1 MVAET
6 FTASLWSA
14 ITPAGAAYGHLN
26 GAHEADFV
34 VVGAGYLGMNTAY
47 NLARAGAAVALVE
60 ASEPGFGASGRNTGF
75 VVPTLKHALSPASV
89 VGKYGARRGEMFNA
103 MIGGSGAHL
112 FSVIRDNRIDC
123 AAEQTGWLQ
132 PAHSRAALAA
142 CAAQA
147 KEWQARGFGVEL
159 LDAGETARQTGM
171 KDYHGAMRIPT
182 GGQINPLAYARGLAR
197 ACAENGVRIFAS
209 SPVTGIERDGAAWRV
224 KAAGGEIRA
233 KQVVLTTNAM
243 VGKLCRAVDAA
254 IVPTLSFQIATQRF
268 PEEMQ
273 RRILPSRS
281 PVADS
286 RRHLFAARWSPDGRL
301 VGGGL
306 VYPGP
311 FRIARAKR
319 RFEARF
325 ARFLPELGPI
335 RAEYA
340 WVGTVAVTLDSLP
353 RLFDIAP
360 GLWAPIACN
369 GRGIALTA
377 AFGRELGRFLAG
389 QVTADD
395 FVVPIVKP
403 QPVPLRV
410 FATLGPYFWL
420 PYSEFKDRYEAEPPP
435 LPDRASRH

>member
-6 FTASLWSA
+6 FNDSLWSA
-14 ITPAGAAYGHLN
+14 ITPAGTAYGKLIGEHD
-26 GAHEADFV
+26 ADFAI
-34 VVGAGYLGMNTAY
+34 VGAGYLGMNTAY
-47 NLARAGAAVALVE
+47 NLARTGASVVLVE
-60 ASEPGFGASGRNTGF
+60 AAEPGFGASGRNTGF
-75 VVPTLKHALSPASV
+75 VVPTLKHALSPSNV
-89 VGKYGARRGEMFNA
+89 VQKYGERRGEIFNA
-103 MIGGSGAHL
+103 MIGGSGTHL
-112 FSVIRDNRIDC
+112 FSVIRDNQIEC
-123 AAEQTGWLQ
+123 AAEKTGWLQ

-147 KEWQARGFGVEL
+147 KEWQQRGYGVEL
-159 LDAGETARQTGM
+159 LDAAETNRQTGM
-171 KDYHGAMRIPT
+171 AAYHGAMRIPT
-182 GGQINPLAYARGLAR
+182 GGQINPLAYTRGLAR
-197 ACAENGVRIFAS
+197 ACVANGVRLFAS

-224 KAAGGEIRA
+224 KSAGGQVRA
-233 KQVVLTTNAM
+233 KQVVLTTNAL
-243 VGKLCRAVDAA
+243 VGKLCRDVDAA
-254 IVPTLSFQIATQRF
+254 IIPTLSFQIATQRF
-268 PEEMQ
+268 DADMQ

-286 RRHLFAARWSPDGRL
+286 RRHLFAARWSPDGRI

-311 FRIARAKR
+311 FRMARARR

-353 RLFDIAP
+353 RLFDLAP

-377 AFGRELGRFLAG
+377 AFGRELAKFLAG

-395 FVVPIVKP
+395 FVVPITKP
-403 QPVPLRV
+403 DPVPLRV
-410 FATLGPYFWL
+410 FAKLGPYFWL
-420 PYSEFKDRYEAEPPP
+420 PYSEFKDKLEAEAP
-435 LPDRASRH
+435 S

>member
-6 FTASLWSA
+6 FTDSLWSA
-14 ITPAGAAYGHLN
+14 ITPAGTAYGKLTGEHD
-26 GAHEADFV
+26 ADFV
-34 VVGAGYLGMNTAY
+34 IVGAGYLGMNTAY
-47 NLARAGAAVALVE
+47 NLARAGASVALIE

-75 VVPTLKHALSPASV
+75 VVPTLRRALSPSNV
-89 VGKYGARRGEMFNA
+89 SRIFGERRGEIFNA
-103 MIGGSGAHL
+103 MIGNSGTHL
-112 FSVIRDNRIDC
+112 FSLIRDNQIEC
-123 AAEQTGWLQ
+123 TAEQTGWLQ
-132 PAHSRAALAA
+132 PAHSRATMAA
-142 CAAQA
+142 CAAQV

-159 LDAGETARQTGM
+159 LDAVETARQTGM

-197 ACAENGVRIFAS
+197 TCAANGVRIFAS
-209 SPVTGIERDGAAWRV
+209 SPVSGIDRDGAFWRV
-224 KAAGGEIRA
+224 KSANGAIRA
-233 KQVVLTTNAM
+233 KQVVLTTNAL
-243 VGKLCRAVDAA
+243 VGKLCREVDAA
-254 IVPTLSFQIATQRF
+254 IIPTLSFQIATQRF
-268 PEEMQ
+268 DAQMQ

-286 RRHLFAARWSPDGRL
+286 RRHLFAARWSPDGRI

-311 FRIARAKR
+311 FRMARARR

-340 WVGTVAVTLDSLP
+340 WAGTVAVTLDHLP

-369 GRGIALTA
+369 GRGVALTA
-377 AFGRELGRFLAG
+377 AFGRELARFLSG
-389 QVTADD
+389 QVSADD
-395 FVVPIVKP
+395 FVVPITKAE
-403 QPVPLRV
+403 PVPLRA

-420 PYSEFKDRYEAEPPP
+420 PYSEFKDRYEAEP
-435 LPDRASRH
+435 LR

>member
-6 FTASLWSA
+6 FNDSLWSA
-14 ITPAGAAYGHLN
+14 ITPAGAAYDQLIGDHD
-26 GAHEADFV
+26 ADFA
-34 VVGAGYLGMNTAY
+34 VVGSGYLGMSTAY
-47 NLARAGAAVALVE
+47 NLASTGARVMLVE

-75 VVPTLKHALSPASV
+75 VVPTLKHALSPSIV
-89 VGKYGARRGEMFNA
+89 TKNLGDRRGEIFNA
-103 MIGGSGAHL
+103 MIGGSGTYL
-112 FSVIRDNRIDC
+112 FSLIRDNQIDC

-147 KEWQARGFGVEL
+147 KEWQQRGFGVEL
-159 LDAGETARQTGM
+159 LDAAETARQTGM
-171 KDYHGAMRIPT
+171 TGYHGAMRIPT

-197 ACAENGVRIFAS
+197 ACAANGVRIFVS
-209 SPVTGIERDGAAWRV
+209 SPVTGIERDGTAWRV
-224 KAAGGEIRA
+224 KTASGQIRA
-233 KQVVLTTNAM
+233 KQVVLTTNALA
-243 VGKLCRAVDAA
+243 GKLCREVDAA

-268 PEEMQ
+268 AGDVQ
-273 RRILPSRS
+273 RRILPARS

-286 RRHLFAARWSPDGRL
+286 RRHLFAARWSPDGRI

-311 FRIARAKR
+311 FRLSRARK

-325 ARFLPELGPI
+325 AQFLPELGPI
-335 RAEYA
+335 RAEYT
-340 WVGTVAVTLDSLP
+340 WVGTVAVTLDGMP

-369 GRGIALTA
+369 GRGVALTA
-377 AFGRELGRFLAG
+377 AFGRELAKFLAG

-395 FVVPIVKP
+395 FVVPITKP
-403 QPVPLRV
+403 APIPLRA
-410 FATLGPYFWL
+410 FAKLGPYFWL
-420 PYSEFKDRYEAEPPP
+420 PYSEFKDRHEAEP
-435 LPDRASRH
+435 LG

>member
-6 FTASLWSA
+6 FTDSLWSA
-14 ITPAGAAYGHLN
+14 ITPVGAAYDRLVGDHD
-26 GAHEADFV
+26 ADFAI
-34 VVGAGYLGMNTAY
+34 VGAGYLGMNTAY
-47 NLARAGAAVALVE
+47 NLARTGARVVLVE

-75 VVPTLKHALSPASV
+75 VVPTLKHALSPAAV
-89 VGKYGARRGEMFNA
+89 VRKYGARRGEIFNA
-103 MIGGSGAHL
+103 MIGGSGKHVFAM
-112 FSVIRDNRIDC
+112 IRDNAIDC

-147 KEWQARGFGVEL
+147 QEWRARGFDVEL

-197 ACAENGVRIFAS
+197 ACVENGVRLFAS
-209 SPVTGIERDGAAWRV
+209 SPVTGFTRDGDIWRV
-224 KAAGGEIRA
+224 KTAGGQIRA
-233 KQVVLTTNAM
+233 KQVVLTTNAL
-243 VGKLCRAVDAA
+243 VGNLCRAVDAA
-254 IVPTLSFQIATQRF
+254 IVPTYSFQIATQRF
-268 PEEMQ
+268 ADDVQ

-286 RRHLFAARWSPDGRL
+286 RRHIFAARWSPDDRI

-353 RLFDIAP
+353 RLLDLAP

-369 GRGIALTA
+369 GRGIALTT
-377 AFGRELGRFLAG
+377 AFGRELAKFLSG
-389 QVTADD
+389 QLSADD
-395 FVVPIVKP
+395 FVVPITKP
-403 QPVPLRV
+403 EPIPLRA

-420 PYSEFKDRYEAEPPP
+420 PYSEFKDHQEAEA
-435 LPDRASRH
+435 LG